1 MAQWQRLA
9 SFLHGNMF
17 KRVFEAPSLR
27 KQCGAAQAETKR
39 TTKQRLESQLGKTV
53 QSINQKADRL
63 FKLSLISVY
72 VLILYIRLSKNNKR

>member
-39 TTKQRLESQLGKTV
+39 TQRLESQLGKTV

-72 VLILYIRLSKNNKR
+72 ALILYIRLSKNNKR